1 MALSLPSVASK
12 SHSAKYISGW
22 LVVFLMRGDVARVL
36 HRFADAERSYRE
48 ALSIALELDTP
59 AERCAVLRRQGLL
72 NHAQKRYR
80 EALDCWVQALAG
92 LKLIFSGK
100 NGNLSYWLN

>member
-1 MALSLPSVASK
+1 
-12 SHSAKYISGW
+12 
-22 LVVFLMRGDVARVL
+22 VL

-72 NHAQKRYR
+72 SHAQKRYR
-80 EALDCWVQALAG
+80 EALDCWVQGLAVDQRLGHPARKDLEEKVDALIAEQHLEEAYAEFSKQHG
-92 LKLIFSGK
+92 LS
-100 NGNLSYWLN
+100 